1 MKWWQ
6 NLRSKRFRGEEHVAQ
21 VAAMNALFLFT
32 LMWASVHGGEESRVS
47 LRAISFRLASQPSAR
62 AVPGALGQLTWQE
75 TVVRSARHDVADVN
89 AQHDFANVTEVGVQL
104 AEGAAT
110 TAFKTQRTDSGRF
123 WHGTEAK
130 SGSVANLLIS
140 DGGRLVGSVTTAGTI
155 YSIKTLPSGEVLLSA
170 RNASAFKDDPDPEDT
185 PGAAPPGRQ
194 KMTNVD
200 DGTVI
205 DLLVLYTRAASAYS
219 DRSCTPALHPLSSTL
234 TLSSSRVQCAQM
246 PAIRTRLVRTLWIL
260 PPSSR
265 RSRTALS

>member
-1 MKWWQ
+1 
-6 NLRSKRFRGEEHVAQ
+6 
-21 VAAMNALFLFT
+21 
-32 LMWASVHGGEESRVS
+32 
-47 LRAISFRLASQPSAR
+47 
-62 AVPGALGQLTWQE
+62 
-75 TVVRSARHDVADVN
+75 
-89 AQHDFANVTEVGVQL
+89 VQL

-140 DGGRLVGSVTTAGTI
+140 SGGRLVGSVTTAGTI

-205 DLLVLYTRAASAYS
+205 DLLVLYTRAAMCADAGYS
-219 DRSCTPALHPLSSTL
+219 YETCPDPVDSPSVKQTIEDRIELALE
-234 TLSSSRVQCAQM
+234 
-246 PAIRTRLVRTLWIL
+246 
-260 PPSSR
+260 
-265 RSRTALS
+265 